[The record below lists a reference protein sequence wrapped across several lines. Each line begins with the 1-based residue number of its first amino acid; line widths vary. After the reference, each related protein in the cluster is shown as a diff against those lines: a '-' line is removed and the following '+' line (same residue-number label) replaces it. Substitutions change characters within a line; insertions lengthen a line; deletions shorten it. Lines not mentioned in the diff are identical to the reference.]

1 MSLQGSIETFAI
13 ADVLRLLAAT
23 SKSGRLH
30 VQGPSRAGTVWVDNA
45 RILGAES
52 PSTPHAA
59 GPADILFQL
68 LRFSRGSFRFELDKY
83 PAEPGEP
90 LDIETTLTEAEA
102 MVVQWGELEPR
113 IVSPDAWVQL
123 APRLAGPSVTLEAA
137 DWTTLV
143 AVSGGRTVAE
153 VGDVLE
159 VGELQTAQALARL
172 LDASLI
178 EISAKA
184 PAGSTRS
191 VISATPVR
199 STPTVEVEARG
210 EQRNGVASAVE
221 RADAPVADDPTAPA
235 DPGGADTAGIASGPD
250 APKAD
255 AAGEPT
261 VEEPGAAAPAEPAPA
276 VEPPAEEAEQPEPP
290 SAPSNGSVISLTPT
304 TAAPPVPPAPPA
316 PPVAPV
322 WSPSAQAA
330 TAWSSPDF
338 PSLTPPPEPAPPAPV
353 LSDAL
358 RAEAGLL
365 NPKAAGEAEFLPPPE
380 TDLDGTAPDPFS
392 YVPSADRSDVY
403 SYPPM
408 AEPPPVWEPSADKLG
423 ANGTGT
429 TDNGYPPLPPPL
441 PPVYGTSSAVPTL
454 PPTPP
459 SWSSAAEPKA
469 NGSADAPVAKGDA
482 GLSPVPDIAPPLP
495 PKPDTWIGPLADAIA
510 KADTPAG
517 ETPSAAPATSGPDPV
532 APPAPAA
539 PPIVADI
546 TVPPPPPAPPAPVG
560 AWSSPASLFE
570 AGNLPERLAPPPP
583 PPPPPVATALQG
595 LADPALSV
603 SPTLLTGAVTL
614 TDNPSTTAADL
625 TEDAD
630 DIERQLFNLSPRA
643 REAVKQ
649 SSGLYDGRG
658 RR

>member
-52 PSTPHAA
+52 PSTPHAG

-68 LRFSRGSFRFELDKY
+68 LRFSRGSFRFELDKF
-83 PAEPGEP
+83 PPEPGEP

-102 MVVQWGELEPR
+102 MVVEWRELEQR

-123 APRLAGPSVTLEAA
+123 APALAGPSVTLDAA

-153 VGDVLE
+153 IGDVLE
-159 VGELQTAQALARL
+159 AGELQTAQALARL

-184 PAGSTRS
+184 PAGSSRS

-199 STPTVEVEARG
+199 TTPLAEAEAPA
-210 EQRNGVASAVE
+210 EQRNGLAEKVAEA
-221 RADAPVADDPTAPA
+221 AP
-235 DPGGADTAGIASGPD
+235 
-250 APKAD
+250 
-255 AAGEPT
+255 
-261 VEEPGAAAPAEPAPA
+261 AAAPQDPPPAVAASSEPEPGPAAKADPIAAAPEAPA
-276 VEPPAEEAEQPEPP
+276 SEVPVAEVPAGEAVAAPTTTDKPE
-290 SAPSNGSVISLTPT
+290 APSNGSVISLTPAT
-304 TAAPPVPPAPPA
+304 SAPPVPPAPPA

-322 WSPSAQAA
+322 WTPSEPAA
-330 TAWSSPDF
+330 AAWSSPDF

-365 NPKAAGEAEFLPPPE
+365 NPKPAEEVEFLAPPE

-392 YVPSADRSDVY
+392 YVPSSDRSDVY
-403 SYPPM
+403 TYPPM
-408 AEPPPVWEPSADKLG
+408 ADPPPVWEPSVDKLG
-423 ANGTGT
+423 TNGTTG

-441 PPVYGTSSAVPTL
+441 PPVYGTTSAVPTL

-459 SWSSAAEPKA
+459 SWSAPSEPKVNGATDAPAAKAEP
-469 NGSADAPVAKGDA
+469 
-482 GLSPVPDIAPPLP
+482 GLSAVPDLAPSLP
-495 PKPDTWIGPLADAIA
+495 PKSDTWIGPLADAIA
-510 KADTPAG
+510 KADTPEGQAPSV
-517 ETPSAAPATSGPDPV
+517 TPTPEPV
-532 APPAPAA
+532 VPPAPAA
-539 PPIVADI
+539 PSIVADI
-546 TVPPPPPAPPAPVG
+546 TVPPPPPAPPSPVG

-595 LADPALSV
+595 LADPAVSV
-603 SPTLLTGAVTL
+603 SPTLLTGSVTL
-614 TDNPSTTAADL
+614 TDGPSTTAADL